1 MSARFWRWINE
12 TDASKTNALLGALG
26 FALTL
31 IIVGVMSLIAFGSHV
46 RYDRVIAIPP
56 VWVDVLDSILIATA
70 VWAGVSQA
78 AQIGR
83 RAATK
88 PEVVRVEAEAE
99 AAKVLAVAKAD
110 VVRRSGSFP
119 AVDGSVYDAVDAPQ
133 TATVAAAHAHDP
145 GA

>member
-1 MSARFWRWINE
+1 MRLWRWIND
-12 TDASKTNALLGALG
+12 TDASKTNALLGAAG

-31 IIVGVMSLIAFGSHV
+31 LVVGLMSLIAFGSHV

-83 RAATK
+83 RAATNPK
-88 PEVVRVEAEAE
+88 VVEAEAE
-99 AAKVLAVAKAD
+99 AEAKKVLAVAKAE
-110 VVRRSGSFP
+110 VVRQSGAFP
-119 AVDGSVYDAVDAPQ
+119 VVPDEGDRPVLTD
-133 TATVAAAHAHDP
+133 HDR
-145 GA
+145 GVV